1 MRRRRPDEVAAAR
14 ALQTCAARTSVKCW
28 GEVGERHGALSLSDP
43 SVCAT
48 GVTGHWSP
56 QHTEALDA
64 TAAGAGPGADE
75 RPHPWPRSGFRH
87 EGRLHIASVAGG
99 IDQPRAAI
107 EGCRSKEW
115 HSEISDTD
123 EGRRPSGRK
132 GATAVKT
139 TGKSDRF
146 RTISMLSDGPVFGR
160 KVPPDERCCEPAFL
174 DAMQFDARSWRRWHA
189 IAHTLT
195 PGSPVGL
202 RFARLESPRGYA

>member
-1 MRRRRPDEVAAAR
+1 MLGRSGREAR
-14 ALQTCAARTSVKCW
+14 
-28 GEVGERHGALSLSDP
+28 ALSLSDP

-123 EGRRPSGRK
+123 EGRRPSGAPPRPK
-132 GATAVKT
+132 RPK
-139 TGKSDRF
+139 KSGRF
-146 RTISMLSDGPVFGR
+146 RTISMLSDEPVSGR

-174 DAMQFDARSWRRWHA
+174 DAMQFGARSWRRWHA